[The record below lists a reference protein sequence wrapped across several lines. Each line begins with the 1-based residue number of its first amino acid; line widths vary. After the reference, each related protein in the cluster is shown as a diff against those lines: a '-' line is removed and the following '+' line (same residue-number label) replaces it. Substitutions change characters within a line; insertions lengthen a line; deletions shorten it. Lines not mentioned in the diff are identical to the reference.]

1 MCQCCFPW
9 FVTGLLFFSGCA
21 QLTRYLGCLG
31 LIKPEVDLIRT
42 ILRTS
47 SRLDKRWALAESGE
61 CDALLVYNADKSVAP
76 FSLKPTTQLIMIRR
90 RGEKYDGHVF
100 LKPFRADEL
109 IDTLIIIDSEN
120 YSAPV
125 LAGTGST
132 QSSTS
137 LYRLKKWPPA
147 DILHQHKN
155 YMLLAVYLSRGT
167 KTLQDLM
174 TLSGQGETLC
184 SHFLKLLQER
194 GLLQI
199 EGGKGNPT
207 VASIARP
214 AKIQDEKKNFFSLLR
229 TKLGLTKK

>member
-1 MCQCCFPW
+1 M
-9 FVTGLLFFSGCA
+9 
-21 QLTRYLGCLG
+21 RYLGCLG

-61 CDALLVYNADKSVAP
+61 CDALLVYNAEKSVAP
-76 FSLKPTTQLIMIRR
+76 FTLKPTTQLIMIRR
-90 RGEKYDGHVF
+90 RGEKHDGHVF

-109 IDTLIIIDSEN
+109 IDTLIVIDTEN

-125 LAGTGST
+125 PAGTVNNQVSAN
-132 QSSTS
+132 

-147 DILHQHKN
+147 DILQQHKN

-174 TLSGQGETLC
+174 TLSGQGEALC
-184 SHFLKLLQER
+184 NNFLKVLQER

-199 EGGKGNPT
+199 EGGKGSPIVT
-207 VASIARP
+207 SIERP
-214 AKIQDEKKNFFSLLR
+214 ARIQDEKKNFFSLLKA
-229 TKLGLTKK
+229 KLGLTKK